1 MQEEVEMR
9 TITLIINGGK
19 FTGRVLKRA
28 VERALAYM
36 LKQQSEYIRP
46 HGKQSVRQLARQNQ
60 GMSNIEISD
69 PDIRRFE
76 HIARKYGVDFA
87 VKKVKSKGN
96 KPRYLVFFRTR
107 DADALTAAF
116 TEYTERR
123 ISRDERPSVLE
134 KMREIGER
142 LASMSPVKEHRKE
155 LSR

>member
-9 TITLIINGGK
+9 SITLMINGGK
-19 FTGRVLKRA
+19 LTGRVLKRA

-46 HGKQSVRQLARQNQ
+46 HGKQSVKQLARQNQ

-76 HIARKYGVDFA
+76 HITRKYGVDFA
-87 VKKVKSKGN
+87 VKKVKGN
-96 KPRYLVFFRTR
+96 KPRYLVFFKAR

-116 TEYTERR
+116 TEYTDRR
-123 ISRDERPSVLE
+123 VSRDERPSVLE

-142 LASMSPVKEHRKE
+142 LASMSPVKERRKE